1 MLESPYSF
9 RHHNILELS
18 ISSEKSYEKDSEEH
32 SILIFVRP
40 SKLSVNRAEIDFFD
54 QVFKSTLA

>member
-32 SILIFVRP
+32 SILLFVRP

-54 QVFKSTLA
+54 KVLKSTLA